1 MNKQL
6 EQTLL
11 IQSAGLMGLLA
22 VSGTVMGIVSGSSAI
37 LLDGICSFIGLIIKV
52 MMLMTSKLV
61 TKETSKRFQFGYWQF
76 EPLILTLEGAFI
88 LTIVIY
94 ALTSGISD
102 LLAGGRTV
110 VLDYAIFYALF
121 FLILDLIYYFYV
133 KQINKKLQSNLIKYD
148 NISWSIDAMLEFAIL
163 LSFVVAYGLEHTSYA
178 HYARYVDPLVL
189 IVLSLQMIPS
199 SIRILVP
206 SVKQIMGMAPERVH
220 NDLQEIMDYFM
231 EKYKFL
237 DYVTSVQAYG
247 KVRIIEIDILIPK
260 SYPIQ
265 DVAEL
270 DGIRNEIDDRI
281 GGKRS
286 EKWVTIS
293 FTTLRRWMAKDY
305 LIDEEEE

>member
-11 IQSAGLMGLLA
+11 VQSAGLMGLLA
-22 VSGTVMGIVSGSSAI
+22 ISGTIMGLVSGSSAI

-52 MMLMTSKLV
+52 MMIMTSKLV
-61 TKETSKRFQFGYWQF
+61 SKETSKRFQFGYWQF
-76 EPLILTLEGAFI
+76 EPLVLTLEGSFV
-88 LTIVIY
+88 LTIVVY
-94 ALTSGISD
+94 ALGSGISD
-102 LLAGGRTV
+102 LLAGGRAV
-110 VLDYAIFYALF
+110 ELDYAIFYALF
-121 FLILDLIYYFYV
+121 FFVLDLIYYFYV
-133 KQINKKLQSNLIKYD
+133 KQINKRLQSNLIKYD

-163 LSFVVAYGLEHTSYA
+163 VSFVVAYGLEQTDYA
-178 HYARYVDPLVL
+178 HYSRYVDPLVL

-199 SIRILVP
+199 SIKILVP

-220 NDLQEIMDYFM
+220 NDLQEIMDHFM

-237 DYVTSVQAYG
+237 DYVTSVQQYG
-247 KVRIIEIDILIPK
+247 KVRIIEIDILIPP

-265 DVAEL
+265 DVVEL
-270 DGIRNEIDDRI
+270 DNIRNEIDDEI
-281 GGKRS
+281 GGKRT

-293 FTTLRRWMAKDY
+293 FTTSRRWMAKDY